1 MRRIIGQFPVVTN
14 AGTNPYLNGWN
25 LSLAYHLR
33 FAHNELYVVY
43 GDANAYQ
50 TAPRFI
56 IKLIE
61 YAGADKGT

>member
-1 MRRIIGQFPVVTN
+1 MRPY
-14 AGTNPYLNGWN
+14 NPPIDAWN

-33 FAHNELYVVY
+33 FAHNELYLVY
-43 GDANAYQ
+43 GDANALQ
-50 TAPRFI
+50 TAPRFV